1 MDSPSNFEYVD
12 LSSFES
18 EGDDPSYSFAGI
30 SLSSQSTKISRGS
43 DTEWS
48 LGRGISIEGF
58 FEVCFDSGVSVHAE
72 STFSKG
78 RLLGSGSSM
87 AVYQGTWK
95 AKKMPVALK

>member
-1 MDSPSNFEYVD
+1 MDTPTNFEYVD

-30 SLSSQSTKISRGS
+30 SLSSQATKISRDS
-43 DTEWS
+43 ETEWK
-48 LGRGISIEGF
+48 LGRGISIERF
-58 FEVCFDSGVSVHAE
+58 FEVCFDSGVSVYAE
-72 STFSKG
+72 SGFTKG

-95 AKKMPVALK
+95 EKKMPVALK